1 MLFRDTIKKIGT
13 AFTSRSNSDDAE
25 YMPRKS
31 SVSKSAKPSK
41 ASKPADDSDRYAWA
55 SYFINFEDQSD
66 SDQDINLNKIVA
78 KIINYSP
85 FMGGVLGTFKIIKS
99 DDVKEIKSTK
109 NKIYY
114 NPDALSEMDTD
125 DQVEL
130 FIDALNNA

>member
-1 MLFRDTIKKIGT
+1 MLFRDTIKKLGT
-13 AFTSRSNSDDAE
+13 AFTSRSDSDDAE
-25 YMPRKS
+25 YMTRKS
-31 SVSKSAKPSK
+31 SVSKSARSDR
-41 ASKPADDSDRYAWA
+41 SADNSDRYAWA

-85 FMGGVLGTFKIIKS
+85 LMGGILGTFKIIKS
-99 DDVKEIKSTK
+99 DDVKEIESTK